1 MPHVERSSKA
11 QLQGAYAS
19 GTVTHGLW
27 MQWSPGQDFTKDT
40 WYAEPVD
47 NVSMFAGVVM
57 ERTQKRSSEPDGS
70 IPSGDVVTLIKSGYA
85 PKAYVKNPI
94 GIADETE
101 LLPSG
106 NIDGYVKGVVDTDEV
121 TSALGTLLEDYI
133 HANVAVRHKVIVRGM
148 R

>member
-1 MPHVERSSKA
+1 MPHVERSSRA

-27 MQWSPGQDFTKDT
+27 MQWSPDQDFTKNT
-40 WYAEPVD
+40 WYAEPID

-57 ERTQKRSSEPDGS
+57 ERTQKQSSEADGS
-70 IPSGDVVTLIKSGYA
+70 IPDGDVITLIKSGYA
-85 PKAYVKNPI
+85 PKAYVKNVI
-94 GIADETE
+94 GIEKETE
-101 LLPSG
+101 LIPTG
-106 NIDGYVKGVVDTDEV
+106 NIDGYVRGVVDTDEV
-121 TSALGTLLEDYI
+121 SSVLGTLLDNYI